1 FMLPL
6 TVYIAVCNPVSDCG
20 CFGDFI
26 VISNTATLIK
36 NIVLVALIIFLI
48 FRNRRVPGVY
58 PAPIQ
63 WLVIAASLAYPL
75 LLAMIGFNIQPL
87 VDFRPYKV
95 GTAMF
100 GDSYDDSGDTYYI
113 YEKDGEQR
121 SFSLAALPDSS
132 WTFVDTAE
140 SPSQS
145 VSGAFEIR
153 DSNGNSMNDILA
165 SDTPAI
171 YLIIPEPDMSF
182 LSYIHYANAI
192 CEQTEDRGIASAALV
207 GSAGDAL
214 DEWIGLM
221 QPRFDVYSA
230 EDTSLKQLARGDAAL
245 VFIDND
251 GIIQWKRSLASI
263 HAVEDMPE
271 DIEAIDD
278 GRLNIYILSA
288 YLASMLVIYF
298 LSLSP
303 KILTLFTR
311 HKEKN
316 A

>member
-1 FMLPL
+1 
-6 TVYIAVCNPVSDCG
+6 
-20 CFGDFI
+20 
-26 VISNTATLIK
+26 
-36 NIVLVALIIFLI
+36 
-48 FRNRRVPGVY
+48 
-58 PAPIQ
+58 
-63 WLVIAASLAYPL
+63 
-75 LLAMIGFNIQPL
+75 
-87 VDFRPYKV
+87 
-95 GTAMF
+95 
-100 GDSYDDSGDTYYI
+100 
-113 YEKDGEQR
+113 
-121 SFSLAALPDSS
+121 
-132 WTFVDTAE
+132 
-140 SPSQS
+140 
-145 VSGAFEIR
+145 
-153 DSNGNSMNDILA
+153 
-165 SDTPAI
+165 
-171 YLIIPEPDMSF
+171 
-182 LSYIHYANAI
+182 
-192 CEQTEDRGIASAALV
+192 ALV